1 MAASTEKTL
10 LAQVYSPA
18 GTFIKT
24 WSEITFRGFTAQL
37 NSGPGECI
45 VTRAV
50 PFDYDGGDLREG
62 NEVRLTVTD
71 RDTRDFTDEGE
82 FNVGTIYRGY
92 ISLIEREI
100 DAQSEVVTVHLLG
113 YYTLLSLD
121 VLKNGSQT
129 TLYSKSTTGLSTTS
143 GDLNPTDVGLMAR
156 AVIDR
161 FNAET
166 TSSRISY
173 EAADVPNTGTN
184 ATYIF
189 EQKTYREA
197 IDKLKE
203 LAPENVYWY
212 VDEIGRFS
220 FKEIPAT
227 PTHTFIFGRHFTRVR
242 VERSLET
249 VRNVLLLWDGAS
261 TYKSY
266 TDTGSIALYGRR
278 VARINDFGSSNV
290 NAMAALAA
298 KFLAEN
304 KEPGSK
310 LICTILDNNNVRDMG
325 YDIESIRPGDTC
337 RLLGFSSE
345 LSDIFRD
352 NMLITRVNYTLEAVE
367 IEVELVKSGLLD
379 VQARQSREISDISSG
394 GLGIPTTYS

>member
-1 MAASTEKTL
+1 MSASTEKTL
-10 LAQVYSPA
+10 LAQVHSPG

-24 WSEITFRGFTAQL
+24 WNDITFGGFTAQL
-37 NSGPGECI
+37 NSGPGECVI
-45 VTRAV
+45 TRAV
-50 PFDYDGGDLREG
+50 PFDYDGSDLREG
-62 NEVRLTVTD
+62 NEVLLTVGD
-71 RDTRDFTDEGE
+71 RDTLESADPGE
-82 FNVGTIYRGY
+82 VNVTTIYRGY
-92 ISLIEREI
+92 ISLIERQI
-100 DAQSEVVTVHLLG
+100 DARSEVVVVHLLG
-113 YYTLLSLD
+113 YYTLLALD
-121 VLKNGSQT
+121 VLKSGAQT
-129 TLYSKSTTGLSTTS
+129 TLYSEATAGLSTTS
-143 GDLNPTDVGLMAR
+143 GDLEPADIGRIAR

-166 TSSRISY
+166 TPPRISY

-203 LAPENVYWY
+203 LAPQNVYWY
-212 VDEIGRFS
+212 VDENGRFS
-220 FKEIPAT
+220 FKETPAT

-242 VERSLET
+242 TERSLET
-249 VRNVLLLWDGAS
+249 VRNVLLLWDGDA

-266 TDTGSIALYGRR
+266 TDPGSIALYGRR
-278 VARINDFGSSNV
+278 VARVNDFGASDDD
-290 NAMAALAA
+290 AGDALAA

-310 LICTILDNNNVRDMG
+310 LICTILDNNNERDMG

-352 NMLITRVNYTLEAVE
+352 NMLITQVNYTLETVE

-379 VQARQSREISDISSG
+379 VQARQSREISDIGSG